1 MNLYVCGRYI
11 GAAYMDTDTV
21 LKFGT
26 SEGLYISIKTLIGN
40 SKEHISFVSV
50 GVLVRVVVL
59 YVS

>member
-1 MNLYVCGRYI
+1 M

-26 SEGLYISIKTLIGN
+26 SEGLYISINDRK

-50 GVLVRVVVL
+50 GVLVRVVLL